1 MPNFKPTFYCQN
13 CGKQNDWKGHSYENK
28 YCNNACQQE
37 AQRKKKAEN
46 WIAEGTFVSNAS
58 PTIACNAALDSSNMR
73 SFSAS
78 AIPEWI
84 KGETGY
90 IAQTRGYNCAVCSIS
105 DWRGQKLKL
114 EPDHADG
121 DTKNV
126 AETNIRLLCPN
137 CKSLLPSYKSRK
149 KST

>member
-1 MPNFKPTFYCQN
+1 MPNFKPKFYCQN
-13 CGKQNDWKGHSYENK
+13 CGKENEWKGYSYENK

-37 AQRKKKAEN
+37 ARRKKKAQD
-46 WIAEGTFVSNAS
+46 WLAEGTIVGNAS
-58 PTIACNAALDSSNMR
+58 PTMAFAANATVSNKA
-73 SFSAS
+73 FSAS
-78 AIPEWI
+78 AIPDWI

-90 IAQTRGYNCAVCSIS
+90 IAQTRGYNCAICGINE
-105 DWRGQKLKL
+105 WNGQKLVL

-121 DTKNV
+121 DTRNV

-137 CKSLLPSYKSRK
+137 CKSQQPSYKSRK